1 MPFAASRLTTSGKE
15 HAHVN
20 ANVHSLDRARALG
33 RPSRAEVEA
42 AVRTIIRWTGEDP
55 DRNGLIETPS
65 RVTPPFEEVFSGYG
79 QRPVEILEKTFEEI
93 EGYDDM
99 VGL

>member
-20 ANVHSLDRARALG
+20 ANVHALDRARALG

-55 DRNGLIETPS
+55 DRDGLIETAS
-65 RVTPPFEEVFSGYG
+65 RVTRSFEEFLSGYS
-79 QRPVEILEKTFEEI
+79 QDPLQPSTNTFEDT
-93 EGYDDM
+93 EGYDA
-99 VGL
+99 LI